1 MKLVFCNFIY
11 NSTFFTHIVLSHNGA
26 DIICSSQ
33 YKEMFSIEK
42 RNIITNHHLLRHVE
56 SIALNLYLKLFA
68 SLQIFRYARAPQVNV
83 VFIVTY
89 IDRHI
94 YPSHVKHM
102 VPENCTI
109 FTPAF
114 DYPRMWHGS
123 RTHYFP
129 LCMSCTI
136 LQYSSIHESDF
147 WKISNSLFSFPWR
160 FILFGCLPSQH
171 FYLTSKEDESKIF
184 NFLARQHIHV
194 AIFNSIEFDYI
205 WIIFQKL

>member
-1 MKLVFCNFIY
+1 MEKEIKIVVFLIRTDTYAVQKYVILHFWLISRNYF
-11 NSTFFTHIVLSHNGA
+11 L
-26 DIICSSQ
+26 
-33 YKEMFSIEK
+33 FSIQK
-42 RNIITNHHLLRHVE
+42 NVFNIKTEYYYWWSYFLRHVE

-129 LCMSCTI
+129 HRMSCTI
-136 LQYSSIHESDF
+136 L
-147 WKISNSLFSFPWR
+147 
-160 FILFGCLPSQH
+160 
-171 FYLTSKEDESKIF
+171 
-184 NFLARQHIHV
+184 
-194 AIFNSIEFDYI
+194 
-205 WIIFQKL
+205 

>member
-1 MKLVFCNFIY
+1 
-11 NSTFFTHIVLSHNGA
+11 
-26 DIICSSQ
+26 
-33 YKEMFSIEK
+33 MFSIEK
-42 RNIITNHHLLRHVE
+42 RNIMNNHHVLRHVE

-114 DYPRMWHGS
+114 DYPRM
-123 RTHYFP
+123 
-129 LCMSCTI
+129 
-136 LQYSSIHESDF
+136 
-147 WKISNSLFSFPWR
+147 
-160 FILFGCLPSQH
+160 
-171 FYLTSKEDESKIF
+171 
-184 NFLARQHIHV
+184 
-194 AIFNSIEFDYI
+194 
-205 WIIFQKL
+205 